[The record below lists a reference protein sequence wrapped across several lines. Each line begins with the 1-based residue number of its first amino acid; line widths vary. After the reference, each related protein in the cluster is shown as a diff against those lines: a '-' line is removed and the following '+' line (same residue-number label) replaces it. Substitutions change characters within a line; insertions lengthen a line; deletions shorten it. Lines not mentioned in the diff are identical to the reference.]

1 MRIKLLTCTLPAIA
15 ALILGACGASKQA
28 REVEIKNTMLFK
40 PEILQHGGPGQALY
54 RYASP
59 GFDIRR
65 YSAVL
70 VEPVLIAKD
79 GELSVQE
86 KENYQKLA
94 NNAYLYLTEALQ
106 KEIRVVREP
115 GKGTMVLQ
123 MAIRDVDASS
133 RVRSI
138 TSTVLPIGLAIN
150 AAKYA
155 ATGKPSAVGE
165 ITAEFRVTDAET
177 GELLL
182 AALDRRVG
190 GASLQGAWD
199 TWHGADEALKFWA
212 RRAAYLLCQNRSGGN
227 CVAP

>member
-15 ALILGACGASKQA
+15 ALILGGCGASKQA

-40 PEILQHGGPGQALY
+40 PEILRRGSPGQALY
-54 RYASP
+54 RYVNP
-59 GFDIRR
+59 RFDIRR

-70 VEPVLIAKD
+70 VEPVLIAKG
-79 GELSVQE
+79 GELSIQE

-115 GKGTMVLQ
+115 EKDTMVLQ
-123 MAIRDVDASS
+123 MAIRDIDESS

-155 ATGKPSAVGE
+155 VTGKPSAVGE
-165 ITAEFRVTDAET
+165 ITAEFRLADAET

-190 GASLQGAWD
+190 GASVQGAWD
-199 TWHGADEALKFWA
+199 TWYGADEALKFWA
-212 RRAAYLLCQNRSGGN
+212 RRAAYLLCQNRGGSG

>member
-1 MRIKLLTCTLPAIA
+1 MRIKLLTSILPAIA
-15 ALILGACGASKQA
+15 ALILGGCGASKQA
-28 REVEIKNTMLFK
+28 REVEVKNTMLFK
-40 PEILQHGGPGQALY
+40 PEILQRGSSGQALY
-54 RYASP
+54 RYVSP

-70 VEPVLIAKD
+70 IEPVLIAKD

-94 NNAYLYLTEALQ
+94 DNAYLYLTEALQ

-115 GKGTMVLQ
+115 GKDTMVLQ
-123 MAIRDVDASS
+123 MAIRDIDTSS

-138 TSTVLPIGLAIN
+138 TSTILPIGLAIN

-165 ITAEFRVTDAET
+165 ITAEFRLTDAET
-177 GELLL
+177 GELLI

-199 TWHGADEALKFWA
+199 TWHGADEAMKFWA
-212 RRAAYLLCQNRSGGN
+212 RRAAYLLCQNRRGTG